1 MNLPENKRVPQQT
14 INKKKIFLYGQPF
27 SGNRLSATTLC
38 ADKIFIAHSY
48 NTSTGTSVSQYSLYG
63 MVCTISGTAISH
75 GTDTQLVNNEYA
87 GKKISAVAL
96 SSSKVFVAHS
106 YGNYLY
112 AYCTVCTINGTAITS
127 GTSVCLSSTSYSGDY
142 AMSAV
147 KLSPNKAFVAFD
159 NNSAYIFGIVCAVDG
174 TTVTLGTLQRLTTQ
188 LYAFD
193 YFNVV
198 TINEDKIFIIWCY
211 NTSYAY
217 SMECIISGT
226 EITSVSVAQ
235 MTAHT
240 SPIFGRT
247 LSGVWLG
254 DNKIFMAHS
263 YIYNSYY
270 MYGAILSPFTKIET
284 TNSTSDGI
292 LGVAK
297 TNAVA
302 GATVDLYVPNI

>member
-159 NNSAYIFGIVCAVDG
+159 NN
-174 TTVTLGTLQRLTTQ
+174 
-188 LYAFD
+188 LYF
-193 YFNVV
+193 
-198 TINEDKIFIIWCY
+198 W
-211 NTSYAY
+211 Y
-217 SMECIISGT
+217 SLRS
-226 EITSVSVAQ
+226 
-235 MTAHT
+235 
-240 SPIFGRT
+240 
-247 LSGVWLG
+247 
-254 DNKIFMAHS
+254 
-263 YIYNSYY
+263 
-270 MYGAILSPFTKIET
+270 
-284 TNSTSDGI
+284 
-292 LGVAK
+292 
-297 TNAVA
+297 
-302 GATVDLYVPNI
+302 